1 MILRYSSQF
10 LFVLGCL
17 ALSALVCTAAFS
29 QTPTG
34 SEPSDLGS
42 MSLEDLMNI
51 EVTSVSKKPQKL
63 SDAAAAVYVITQ
75 DEIRRSGLTSIP
87 ELLRLVPGLE
97 VANIDSQRWAIT
109 ARGFNSRYSNKLLVM
124 IDGRSVY
131 SPLYSGVW
139 WDVQDLV
146 LEDIERIEV
155 IRGPGAS
162 LWGANAVNGI
172 INIITRDASDTQ
184 GTSVSV
190 SAGEQS
196 NSFVYGGKSG
206 TNGSFRIYAKNK
218 AVNEFT
224 DASGNP
230 ACDSWSQNRG
240 GFRFDSGNAGSGM
253 TIQADIHEGRGRI
266 PMIENLFASPYA
278 APFPADVKLNG
289 ANVMG
294 RWNRTSA
301 SGAESKLQL
310 YYEQAYRDDVQ
321 HVETRNTYDL
331 DFQQQMPAHG
341 RHNLMWGLGYR
352 YNLSD
357 TEVTDYTRF
366 DPAFRLF
373 RLASAFVQDEISLQP
388 GRKTLTIGSK
398 LEYDQYAGFN
408 LQPTI
413 RMLWTPPGRGTVWAG
428 VSRAVRNPGR
438 GDLAGWLS
446 FKSMPSSIPSLAQLI
461 TLNGNPDF
469 KSENVVAYEIGYR
482 NEPTSKFSMDVAA
495 FYNVYDNLRTLEV
508 GTPGLVA
515 TPVPHIEVPL
525 IWDNKMS
532 GTSCGLEVAANWRPR
547 QDWKLTLGYTY
558 LNVSTHLDPD
568 STATAVP
575 EGYEYN
581 TPCNQVSLRS
591 YLNLPG
597 NREFDAML
605 YSVDGFKHHDVP
617 GYLRLDLRYGW
628 RLKNGMELSL
638 VGQNLLED
646 HHQEFYGVLNEENT
660 EVPRTFYVK
669 LTKAW

>member
-17 ALSALVCTAAFS
+17 ALSALFCTAAFS

-42 MSLEDLMNI
+42 MSLEDLMSI

-109 ARGFNSRYSNKLLVM
+109 SRGFNSRYSNKLLVL

-131 SPLYSGVW
+131 TPLYSGVW

-146 LEDIERIEV
+146 LDDIDRIEV

-172 INIITRDASDTQ
+172 INIITKDSSETQ
-184 GTSVSV
+184 GTSINAF
-190 SAGEQS
+190 AGEQA
-196 NSFVYGGKSG
+196 NSIVYGGRSG
-206 TNGSFRIYAKNK
+206 TNGHFRMYAKNK
-218 AVNEFT
+218 AENGFME
-224 DASGNP
+224 ASGTR
-230 ACDSWSQNRG
+230 ACDAWSQSRG
-240 GFRFDSGNAGSGM
+240 GFRFDSGQPGTSGM
-253 TIQADIHEGRGRI
+253 TIQGDVYDGEGDIL
-266 PMIENLFASPYA
+266 MIDNVLAPPYLVPFAG
-278 APFPADVKLNG
+278 DVKLNG
-289 ANVMG
+289 ANLLG
-294 RWNRTSA
+294 RWNKTSA
-301 SGAESKLQL
+301 AGSESALQL
-310 YYEQAYRDDVQ
+310 YYEQGYRSDVQ
-321 HVETRNTYDL
+321 HVETRRTYDL
-331 DFQQQMPAHG
+331 DFQQQLPVKG
-341 RHNLMWGLGYR
+341 RHDAMWGLGYR
-352 YNLSD
+352 QSTSD
-357 TEVTDYTRF
+357 TGVTEFSYFGNGHEVT
-366 DPAFRLF
+366 A
-373 RLASAFVQDEISLQP
+373 LASAFIQDQITIKP
-388 GRKTLTIGSK
+388 DRTTLIVGSK
-398 LEYDQYAGFN
+398 LEHNTYTGFEI
-408 LQPTI
+408 QPSV
-413 RMLWTPPGRGTVWAG
+413 RMLWTHPNRGVVWAA
-428 VSRAVRNPGR
+428 VSRAVRTPSEGERN
-438 GDLAGWLS
+438 GWLS
-446 FKSMPSSIPSLAQLI
+446 FQSMPSSTPLPQLV

-469 KSENVVAYEIGYR
+469 KPENLLAYEIGYR
-482 NEPTSKFSMDVAA
+482 TEPTAKFSMDVAA
-495 FYNVYDNLRTLEV
+495 FYNVYDNLRTLEL
-508 GTPGLVA
+508 GTPGLVT

-547 QDWKLTLGYTY
+547 QNWKLTLGYSY

-581 TPCNQVSLRS
+581 TPNNQVSLRS
-591 YLNLPG
+591 YFNLPG

-605 YSVDGFKHHDVP
+605 YSVGGFKHHTVP
-617 GYLRLDLRYGW
+617 GYVRLDLRYGW

-646 HHQEFYGVLNEENT
+646 QHQEFYGVLNETAT
-660 EVPRTFYVK
+660 EVPRAFYVK
-669 LTKAW
+669 LNKAW